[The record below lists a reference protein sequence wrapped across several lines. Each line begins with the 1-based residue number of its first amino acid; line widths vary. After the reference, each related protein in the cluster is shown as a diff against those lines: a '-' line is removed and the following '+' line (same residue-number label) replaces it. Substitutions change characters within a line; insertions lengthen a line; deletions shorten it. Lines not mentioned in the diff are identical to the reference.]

1 MAGGRVTL
9 RAATAGVHGLE
20 SATPM
25 PGYGS
30 AFGRGLI
37 LGAGAALLYA
47 VARETMAPARQRSP
61 ADRLEADDADSQ
73 PTPDRQQRHP
83 DQQLHTNRE
92 QHRIDWLHRRGDE
105 RLRQQAQADER
116 GRMIDWDWATRV
128 AVRTAGRTPTLHPGA
143 RAQLQAQYESLLR
156 EIEQPIAAYTGN
168 DLSLNNT
175 RVEVLDRAGWIRAN
189 MVNFRALLQP
199 VEEFYAESV
208 NQAGRQGS
216 PAALQ
221 HGARL
226 MLSSQV
232 GVLVG
237 YLARRVLGQYDIA
250 LLSGEPATAG
260 GEPATTSGQPV
271 PTGGR
276 SPATDGG
283 SATVGG
289 RLYFVEPNL
298 QHVEHTLG
306 VPPDEL
312 RRWIALH
319 EATHAH
325 EFELHPWVRT
335 YLNASLR
342 QYLRLLID
350 DMRSRSDEST
360 LLTIVNR
367 FVGNIRHGHNV
378 INALMT
384 PQQRELMSRLQALM
398 SLAEGYSN
406 HVMNNVGR
414 ELLPNFDL
422 LHERVEHRQRNRSRV
437 EQVFLRITGLSL
449 KMEQYR
455 LGELF
460 VDEVVKQ
467 RSIAF
472 ANRAWESLEALPSEA
487 EIRDPQR
494 WIGRMEAARIG

>member
-1 MAGGRVTL
+1 
-9 RAATAGVHGLE
+9 
-20 SATPM
+20 
-25 PGYGS
+25 
-30 AFGRGLI
+30 
-37 LGAGAALLYA
+37 
-47 VARETMAPARQRSP
+47 
-61 ADRLEADDADSQ
+61 
-73 PTPDRQQRHP
+73 
-83 DQQLHTNRE
+83 
-92 QHRIDWLHRRGDE
+92 
-105 RLRQQAQADER
+105 
-116 GRMIDWDWATRV
+116 MIDWDWATRV
-128 AVRTAGRTPTLHPGA
+128 AERTAGRTPTLHPGA
-143 RAQLQAQYESLLR
+143 RAQLQAQYERLLR
-156 EIEQPIAAYTGN
+156 DIERPIATYTGN
-168 DLSLNNT
+168 DLSLART

-189 MVNFRALLQP
+189 IVNFRALLQP
-199 VEEFYAESV
+199 VEEFYAETV
-208 NQAGRQGS
+208 THAGRHGS
-216 PAALQ
+216 PAAFQ
-221 HGARL
+221 TGARL
-226 MLSSQV
+226 VLSSQV

-250 LLSGEPATAG
+250 LLGDEPATDAG
-260 GEPATTSGQPV
+260 GK
-271 PTGGR
+271 
-276 SPATDGG
+276 
-283 SATVGG
+283 
-289 RLYFVEPNL
+289 LYFVEPNL
-298 QHVEHTLG
+298 QQVEHTLG

-350 DMRSRSDEST
+350 DMRSRGDEST

-367 FVGNIRHGHNV
+367 FIGNIRSGHNV

-384 PQQRELMSRLQALM
+384 PQQRELISRLQALM

-422 LHERVEHRQRNRSRV
+422 LHERVEHRQRSRSRV
-437 EQVFLRITGLSL
+437 EQLFLRITGLSL

-455 LGELF
+455 LGERF

-467 RSIAF
+467 RTIAF
-472 ANRAWESLEALPSEA
+472 ANRAWESVEALPSEA
-487 EIRDPQR
+487 EIKDPQR